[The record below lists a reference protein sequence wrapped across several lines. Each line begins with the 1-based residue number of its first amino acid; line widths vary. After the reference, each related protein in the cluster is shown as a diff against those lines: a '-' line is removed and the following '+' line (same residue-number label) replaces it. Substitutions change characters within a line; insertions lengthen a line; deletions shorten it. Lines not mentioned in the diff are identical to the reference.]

1 MAGAPFVK
9 RLRRQSCSRSHR
21 RLVERP
27 RRVSAVPTTMGGS
40 STCSHSHS
48 RHTQHTML
56 IPSVLGLRLL
66 LLCFL
71 LGFPE
76 LGRAAS
82 RLGKRDFSHL
92 SADALSEIIAHP
104 DPVRNIDPANP
115 SSHLSK
121 ILIPRP
127 PDTANNT
134 LVREY
139 IVSTLKDL
147 KWHIEEDSFTDTTPY
162 GVKRF
167 TNIIA
172 TKDPAASRRVILA
185 AHFDSKF
192 FSKYPDS
199 QVRTGSATLCLRFS
213 HNNGSSLLAQQTLLR
228 HVLSC
233 ST

>member
-1 MAGAPFVK
+1 MAGALFVK
-9 RLRRQSCSRSHR
+9 RLRRQSCLRPHP

-27 RRVSAVPTTMGGS
+27 RQASTAPTTMGGPAA
-40 STCSHSHS
+40 STYAPRRR
-48 RHTQHTML
+48 RHHTMSL
-56 IPSVLGLRLL
+56 SNMLGMRLL

-71 LGFPE
+71 LG
-76 LGRAAS
+76 LVGLVDSAS
-82 RLGKRDFSHL
+82 RLGERDLKPL

-104 DPVRNIDPANP
+104 DPVRNVDPTNP

-121 ILIPRP
+121 ILIPRA

-139 IVSTLKDL
+139 IVSILKDL
-147 KWHIEEDSFTDTTPY
+147 NWHVEEDSFTDDTPY

-167 TNIIA
+167 TNVIA

-192 FSKYPDS
+192 FANYPDS
-199 QVRTGSATLCLRFS
+199 QVRAKLTSQSVTS
-213 HNNGSSLLAQQTLLR
+213 QKKVSSFLVRRILLHHA
-228 HVLSC
+228 LSC